1 MEFIL
6 GATVV
11 IVLCIILQVDMGI
24 VIIGI
29 EIISGLAVA
38 LSAVVVF
45 LEGVFIFRSEWKEA
59 VLLRFEKKQKRK
71 VAVYQIDGKEYKCAF
86 PANPECMYKKDKV
99 CKVLLNRRMSWVF
112 DKYTLLTY
120 VIWSVF
126 TLIFAFAGI
135 RIFL

>member
-6 GATVV
+6 GAAVV

-38 LSAVVVF
+38 LSAAVVF
-45 LEGVFIFRSEWKEA
+45 LEGFFIFRSEWKEA
-59 VLLRFEKKQKRK
+59 ALLRFEQKQKRK
-71 VAVYQIDGKEYKCAF
+71 VAIYQIDGKEYKCAF

>member
-6 GATVV
+6 GAAVV

-45 LEGVFIFRSEWKEA
+45 LEGFFIFRSEWKEA
-59 VLLRFEKKQKRK
+59 ALLRFEQKQKRK

>member
-1 MEFIL
+1 M
-6 GATVV
+6 
-11 IVLCIILQVDMGI
+11 
-24 VIIGI
+24 
-29 EIISGLAVA
+29 
-38 LSAVVVF
+38 VF
-45 LEGVFIFRSEWKEA
+45 LEGFFIFRSEWKEA
-59 VLLRFEKKQKRK
+59 ALLRFEQKQKRK
-71 VAVYQIDGKEYKCAF
+71 VAIYQIDGKEYKCAF

>member
-6 GATVV
+6 GAAVV

-45 LEGVFIFRSEWKEA
+45 LEGFFIFRSEWKEA
-59 VLLRFEKKQKRK
+59 VLLRFEQKQKRK

-99 CKVLLNRRMSWVF
+99 CKVLLNRRLSWVY
-112 DKYTLLTY
+112 DKYTLVTY
-120 VIWSVF
+120 IIWSVF

-135 RIFL
+135 KIFL

>member
-6 GATVV
+6 GAAVV
-11 IVLCIILQVDMGI
+11 IVLCIIIQVDMGI

-29 EIISGLAVA
+29 AIISGLAVV

-45 LEGVFIFRSEWKEA
+45 LEGFLIFRSEWKEA
-59 VLLRFEKKQKRK
+59 ALLRFEKKQKRK

-99 CKVLLNRRMSWVF
+99 CKVLLNRRLSWVF
-112 DKYTLLTY
+112 DKYALLTY

-126 TLIFAFAGI
+126 TLILAFAGI